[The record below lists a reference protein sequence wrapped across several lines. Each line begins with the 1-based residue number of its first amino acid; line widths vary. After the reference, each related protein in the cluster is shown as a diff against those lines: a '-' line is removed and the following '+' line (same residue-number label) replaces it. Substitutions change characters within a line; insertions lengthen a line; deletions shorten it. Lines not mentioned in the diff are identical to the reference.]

1 MVTIDTSAI
10 DEQTREGI
18 ARLVDLLLPGT
29 ADLPTGRVVGAHLDL
44 LDRVLAANPRLSGAI
59 IEFGRRAMTA
69 NTAIHLDDLEKW
81 SPERAEH
88 VVFAL
93 NAAYFIS
100 PAVRAALGYPGQER
114 RPINEATPDE
124 IASDELIAPV
134 RARGSIFARVD
145 ETEADSS

>member
-1 MVTIDTSAI
+1 MTINSQAI

-18 ARLVDLLLPGT
+18 GRLVDLLLPGT
-29 ADLPTGRVVGAHLDL
+29 ADLPAGRVVGAHLDL
-44 LDRVLAANPRLSGAI
+44 LDRVLVANPRLGGAI
-59 IEFGRRAMTA
+59 VEFGRRAISMT
-69 NTAIHLDDLEKW
+69 TAIQLDDLEKW
-81 SPERAEH
+81 SAERAEH

-134 RARGSIFARVD
+134 RARGAIFARVD
-145 ETEADSS
+145 KTEADST